1 METDRWQEL
10 ECLFDEVVK
19 LPAEQRNAYLREHCD
34 DPELIAEVE
43 RLVAHDSS
51 SQDFIAS
58 VVDEVISD
66 TALAER
72 IGSDPGRFKGEGS
85 GGLAPGDLIGPYRV
99 VDSLGEGGM
108 GVVYL
113 GERAD
118 EAYEQ
123 RVAIKVVREALPGT
137 VEKFQTERQILA
149 DLVHPNIARLLDGG
163 STPGGLP
170 YLVMEFVD
178 GDPIDTYA
186 DGHHLDLQERLRLF
200 LSVCEA
206 VRFAHRNLV
215 VHRDLKPSN
224 ILVSAEG
231 QPRLLDFG
239 IARLLGP
246 EGLPGDMTFSVG
258 RFFTPEFA
266 SPEQVRGE
274 RVTTASDVYSLGV
287 LLYLL
292 ITSERPYQVD
302 TASLIGIE
310 RVVCEEIPV
319 APSTK
324 LSGEARRAVAG
335 DLDWINLKALEKDPE
350 RRYGSALELMED
362 LERHLNHV
370 PIQARPPSTGY
381 RLSRFVRR
389 NRTVVTASSLAVL
402 ALIAG
407 LVMAGLGFF
416 RATEARKAAERDAAS
431 SREVTAFLQQML
443 SSVKPAKARGQEVTV
458 REVLDEAAAGLEG
471 RFGDS
476 PEVEAAIR
484 FTIGDSYQA
493 LGDYETAIPLLKSAA
508 QIRRTELPA
517 DDPRLGDALNT
528 LGMVY
533 WLSGDLEGALRSSQ
547 EVLAL
552 REAEFG
558 KEHVEYTQ
566 VLVNIANTHA
576 DMGDFER
583 AEALQRQALETERR
597 ILVGDDRAD
606 LAYTTNNL
614 ATVLADQGKFVEAI
628 EMHRESL
635 ALRRRFMGDDSPEV
649 AISLGNL
656 GFALYGAGQLQEAEA
671 SLRESLELGEEV
683 FGPDHLRVAS
693 SQTRLS
699 RVLIDRGELEEAE
712 QLARDSLRIYKDAM
726 GDRGWRT
733 GVSHGILGLVLAES
747 GRTAQARSELELAHE
762 ILLESLGAEHAR
774 TLEVESW
781 HGDLADGTIRR
792 AAATE

>member
-1 METDRWQEL
+1 MPPFPLRSRVGTESWQHL
-10 ECLFDEVVK
+10 ERLFEAVVQ
-19 LPAEQRNAYLREHCD
+19 LSPEERGAFLRRECD

-43 RLVAHDSS
+43 RLIAHDSS
-51 SQDFIAS
+51 SQDLIAGA
-58 VVDEVISD
+58 VDEVITD

-72 IGSDPGRFKGEGS
+72 IGSDPGRFQGENS

-118 EAYEQ
+118 ATYEQ

-224 ILVSAEG
+224 ILVSAGG

-246 EGLPGDMTFSVG
+246 EGLQGDMTFSVG

-274 RVTTASDVYSLGV
+274 RVTTAADVYSLGV

-292 ITSERPYQVD
+292 ITGERPYQVD

-310 RVVCEEIPV
+310 RVVCEEIPT

-335 DLDWINLKALEKDPE
+335 DLDWITLKALEKDPE
-350 RRYGSALELMED
+350 RRYGSALELKED

-370 PIQARPPSTGY
+370 PVQARPPSAGY

-389 NRTVVTASSLAVL
+389 NRAVVTATSLAIL

-407 LVMAGLGFF
+407 LVMAGSGFIS
-416 RATEARKAAERDAAS
+416 ATEAKRAAERDAAS

-443 SSVKPAKARGQEVTV
+443 ASVKPAKARGQEVTV

-471 RFGDS
+471 RFEDD

-484 FTIGDSYQA
+484 FTMGDSYQA
-493 LGDYETAIPLLKSAA
+493 LGDFETAIPLLERAVE
-508 QIRRTELPA
+508 IRRAELPA
-517 DDPRLGDALNT
+517 GDSRLGDALNV
-528 LGMVY
+528 LGLAY
-533 WLSGDLEGALRSSQ
+533 WLSGDLAGSLECSEELL
-547 EVLAL
+547 EL

-558 KEHVEYTQ
+558 QDHVEYTQ
-566 VLVNIANTHA
+566 VLVNIANAHA
-576 DMGDFER
+576 DMGNLDQ
-583 AEALQRQALETERR
+583 AEALQREALETERR
-597 ILVGDDRAD
+597 ILVGEDRAD

-614 ATVLADQGKFVEAI
+614 ATVLADQGKFAEAI
-628 EMHRESL
+628 ELHRESL
-635 ALRRRFMGDDSPEV
+635 SLRREFMGDDSPEA

-656 GFALYGAGQLQEAEA
+656 GFALHGAGELQEAEA
-671 SLRESLELGEEV
+671 RLREALELGATI
-683 FGPDHLRVAS
+683 FGPDHLRVAGS
-693 SQTRLS
+693 MSRLA
-699 RVLIDRGELEEAE
+699 RILVDRGELEEAE
-712 QLARDSLRIYKDAM
+712 RLARESLRIHTHSM
-726 GDRGWRT
+726 GARGWRT
-733 GVSHGILGLVLAES
+733 GVSHGLIGLVLAES
-747 GRTAQARSELELAHE
+747 GQTAQARSELELARG
-762 ILLESLGAEHAR
+762 ILLETLGADHAR
-774 TLEVESW
+774 TVEVAAW
-781 HGDLADGTIRR
+781 LDDLS
-792 AAATE
+792 